1 MSDSLL
7 LDIQKAADNPAKLQK
22 LIQRLKKRGASGL
35 KKPAPV
41 QTIFPRKSSPKEPV
55 SE

>member
-7 LDIQKAADNPAKLQK
+7 LDIQKAGDDPAKLKK
-22 LIQRLKKRGASGL
+22 LIARFKARGSASGL

-41 QTIFPRKSSPKEPV
+41 QTIFPKKKESV
-55 SE
+55 SG